1 MNSVYQITA
10 GVVLLAVL
18 AVGGYVF
25 YTQSDSNIGE
35 LTRNVS
41 GSLQATTT
49 LDADQSQ
56 TLQRLNE
63 LEDITIDTE
72 FLRSDAFRSLKNFGI
87 AIEPKSVGRP
97 NPFAPAGVV
106 DPADVSK
113 IDANMDIDLSDP
125 QDSATSSQG
134 TTSVDQLLEAGN
146 QDQGSATSSTNEG
159 S

>member
-1 MNSVYQITA
+1 MNSVYQITT
-10 GVVLLAVL
+10 GVVLIALLV
-18 AVGGYVF
+18 VGGYVF
-25 YTQSDSNIGE
+25 YTQSDNSIGE

-49 LDADQSQ
+49 LDADQNQ

-113 IDANMDIDLSDP
+113 IDANMDVGLSDP
-125 QDSATSSQG
+125 GDSATGSQG
-134 TTSVDQLLEAGN
+134 TTSVDQLLETGN
-146 QDQGSATSSTNEG
+146 QGRGSATSSTNEG